1 MFIKKWK
8 EILLFVFPIFVLFFG
23 CFKLIESLIEF
34 SSFKRFER
42 TEIEMENYSERL
54 DSLKKL
60 SEISKAHIFVAWN
73 VDSLKD
79 MVFKENVKIEFL
91 QMEKNSGS
99 GKFFGKFDSLQS
111 LLEDFSWI
119 FPEVVMRTFQ
129 MRPRGKIWELQ
140 VSFGKMDSFL
150 GIEREEMPSLKN
162 FAHRFERKKKI
173 EPKVE
178 EIKKQNYSKPIT
190 NHCSEKFPEILGII
204 AGHSCL
210 IKTNEEE
217 KFLAQGDSFQNFV
230 LDDIEKNG
238 IWWHCGGKQFW
249 QPVRK

>member
-1 MFIKKWK
+1 MQ
-8 EILLFVFPIFVLFFG
+8 
-23 CFKLIESLIEF
+23 
-34 SSFKRFER
+34 
-42 TEIEMENYSERL
+42 
-54 DSLKKL
+54 
-60 SEISKAHIFVAWN
+60 A
-73 VDSLKD
+73 
-79 MVFKENVKIEFL
+79 
-91 QMEKNSGS
+91 
-99 GKFFGKFDSLQS
+99 
-111 LLEDFSWI
+111 
-119 FPEVVMRTFQ
+119 
-129 MRPRGKIWELQ
+129 
-140 VSFGKMDSFL
+140 
-150 GIEREEMPSLKN
+150 
-162 FAHRFERKKKI
+162 
-173 EPKVE
+173 

>member
-99 GKFFGKFDSLQS
+99 GKFLGKFDSLQS
-111 LLEDFSWI
+111 LLEDRPS
-119 FPEVVMRTFQ
+119 RTG
-129 MRPRGKIWELQ
+129 PDRGIGT
-140 VSFGKMDSFL
+140 SRRGMDQL
-150 GIEREEMPSLKN
+150 PPYANTHDR
-162 FAHRFERKKKI
+162 
-173 EPKVE
+173 
-178 EIKKQNYSKPIT
+178 
-190 NHCSEKFPEILGII
+190 
-204 AGHSCL
+204 
-210 IKTNEEE
+210 
-217 KFLAQGDSFQNFV
+217 
-230 LDDIEKNG
+230 
-238 IWWHCGGKQFW
+238 
-249 QPVRK
+249 